1 MRTYIIINVTTTIF
15 EVVYMGVKLLLFDV
29 YLLKAAK
36 KLQFSDFYVSLQ
48 RQ

>member
-1 MRTYIIINVTTTIF
+1 MRTYIIINVTTRYF
-15 EVVYMGVKLLLFDV
+15 EVVCTGVKLQLFDV